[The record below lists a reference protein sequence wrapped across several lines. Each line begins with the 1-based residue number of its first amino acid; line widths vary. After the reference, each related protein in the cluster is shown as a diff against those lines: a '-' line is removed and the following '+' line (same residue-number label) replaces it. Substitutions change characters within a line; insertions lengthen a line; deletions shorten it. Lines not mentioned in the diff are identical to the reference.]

1 MAKQKHYLGIDIGS
15 TTFKAVI
22 MTEDG
27 KVEHV
32 TYQRTKPVESGRVP
46 GQSPHTGRA
55 HG

>member
-32 TYQRTKPVESGRVP
+32 TYQRTKPVESGRVTCSSKCSEC
-46 GQSPHTGRA
+46 GN
-55 HG
+55 